1 VTLFFLRQLFMTF
14 QVQRQLRETQELIK
28 DCTPLY
34 GAYQPNMNSPSSST
48 ATQIQIRSQTRTG
61 LRRPTLE
68 TQYSQELS

>member
-1 VTLFFLRQLFMTF
+1 MNCIKFQLLSSLFK

-28 DCTPLY
+28 DCPPLY
-34 GAYQPNMNSPSSST
+34 GAYPSPNSST
-48 ATQIQIRSQTRTG
+48 NTQIQIRSQNRG